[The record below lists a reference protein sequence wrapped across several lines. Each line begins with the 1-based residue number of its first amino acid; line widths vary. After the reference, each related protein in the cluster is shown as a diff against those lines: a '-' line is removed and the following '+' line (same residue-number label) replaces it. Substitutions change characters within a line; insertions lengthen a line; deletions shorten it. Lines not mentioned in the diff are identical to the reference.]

1 MNITKENI
9 DKLNAILKVELNK
22 ADYEE
27 NVEKSLKEYR
37 KRANIKGFRPG
48 MVPIGLIRKMFGNA
62 VKLEEINKLVSES
75 ITNYLQ
81 SENIRIL
88 GDPLPYENNMENKN
102 FEMTEDFTFT
112 FEVGLEPEFNIE
124 VGKDDKVTFYEI
136 FIDEKLRNNYID
148 NYARQYGKF
157 VSADKSEEN
166 DILKGS
172 IVSAE
177 NTENSENEVFR
188 NDNATLAVTLIK
200 DEDIKKLFIGL
211 APGDSVNF
219 DLKKA
224 FPNENEIAGLLNITK
239 EKAEKAD
246 GIYKFTVSEISRF
259 QPAEINQELFDLIYG
274 ENVVTTEEEFHKR
287 IDEEITASLNNES
300 NYKLKLDLKHLVMEK
315 TSLELPEDFLKKWLL
330 KINEKTTSEEI
341 DKEFDSFL
349 NDLKWKLIRNKVAR
363 DNNIKID
370 ADEVVKEAENIARR
384 QFYHY
389 GLFYATDEQITKY
402 ANEMINN
409 EEEAQRIADIILEE
423 KALEKFKEM
432 VTIENKQVTI
442 EEFNKLFK

>member
-75 ITNYLQ
+75 IANYLQ

-88 GDPLPYENNMENKN
+88 GDPLPHENNMENKN
-102 FEMTEDFTFT
+102 FEMAEDFTFT

-136 FIDEKLRNNYID
+136 LIDEKLRNNYID

-172 IVSAE
+172 IVPAE
-177 NTENSENEVFR
+177 NNIEAEKETFR
-188 NDNATLAVTLIK
+188 NDNATLSATLIK
-200 DEDIKKLFIGL
+200 DEDIKKQFIGL

-239 EKAEKAD
+239 EQAEKAD

-274 ENVVTTEEEFHKR
+274 ENVVTTEEEFYKK
-287 IDEEITASLNNES
+287 IDEEIAASLNNES
-300 NYKLKLDLKHLVMEK
+300 NYKLKFDLKNLLMEK
-315 TSLELPEDFLKKWLL
+315 TNLDLPEDFLKKWLL
-330 KINEKTTSEEI
+330 KINEKTTAEEI
-341 DKEFDSFL
+341 EKEFDSFL

-370 ADEVVKEAENIARR
+370 ADEVIKEAENIARR
-384 QFYHY
+384 QFYQY

-402 ANEMINN
+402 AKEMINN
-409 EEEAQRIADIILEE
+409 EEEAQRIADKILEE
-423 KALEKFKEM
+423 KALEKLKEM
-432 VTIENKQVTI
+432 VTIENKQVTV
-442 EEFNKLFK
+442 EEFNNLFK